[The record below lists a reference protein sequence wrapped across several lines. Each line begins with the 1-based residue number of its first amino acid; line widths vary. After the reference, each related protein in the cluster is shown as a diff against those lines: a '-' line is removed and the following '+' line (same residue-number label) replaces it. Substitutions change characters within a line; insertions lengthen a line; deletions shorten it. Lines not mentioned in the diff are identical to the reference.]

1 MTSLGWL
8 SDPFKGLSD
17 LQLGD
22 QKGTLN
28 HQACHDL
35 FQLQNHLFRLGTF
48 WGNCDGVWC
57 PRYDL
62 KWNRVNV
69 GLGIL
74 NFWERLKISAPST
87 LRTLVAIYLSTLEL
101 FRITLLGGWCDS
113 GQNLKDHWHKIPPKK
128 MMTLPTVPNMSL
140 EKMMILKVIS
150 QRKCIFFGKERNSW
164 ILGNVLLGYQANGN
178 WKNMHKF
185 LRWNHVFACYK
196 SAN

>member
-1 MTSLGWL
+1 MFLYHITGGKEQWKNPTEKYIVL
-8 SDPFKGLSD
+8 SDFGSWNQLPFTGPGSWSKPWKSIGGKNMLWGNPRS
-17 LQLGD
+17 
-22 QKGTLN
+22 
-28 HQACHDL
+28 CHDS
-35 FQLQNHLFRLGTF
+35 FRLQNHLFRLGTF

-113 GQNLKDHWHKIPPKK
+113 GQNLKDKTIDTKSPKQNDDI
-128 MMTLPTVPNMSL
+128 T
-140 EKMMILKVIS
+140 
-150 QRKCIFFGKERNSW
+150 NST
-164 ILGNVLLGYQANGN
+164 
-178 WKNMHKF
+178 
-185 LRWNHVFACYK
+185 
-196 SAN
+196 